1 MIKPLGEILKE
12 LLAQERQKRKNK
24 KIKNFT

>member
-1 MIKPLGEILKE
+1 MIKSLGEILKE

-24 KIKNFT
+24 KNYFCA